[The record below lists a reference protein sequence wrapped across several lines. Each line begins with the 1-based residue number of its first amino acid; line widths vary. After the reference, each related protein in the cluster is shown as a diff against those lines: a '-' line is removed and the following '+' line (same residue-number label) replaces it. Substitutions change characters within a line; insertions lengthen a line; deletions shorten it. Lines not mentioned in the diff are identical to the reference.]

1 MLLTLTM
8 LQRQVMME
16 FRKGKSSTVFID
28 KQKNIVIKKFDKKQS
43 KEYVR
48 GLGYHCYLREL
59 ECLRRLEGHQN
70 FPKLLDYDDEDLSIT
85 MEYCGEQYPTDG
97 QSNPELVQQVY
108 DMVYKLEEQNIKFV
122 TVKFP
127 FNNIHIKDGILKF
140 IDFENCLPEDSDNIP
155 LFTKLF
161 VDSHRELFNMQDFE
175 DKLKILVTKGVVIK
189 GHKYSKILSEANNMV
204 KNEWN
209 NYQKSNEGNSAK
221 WRIDNLD
228 LRQFAGKDKT
238 LLDLGANHG
247 EFGVELS
254 KDFMHITAL
263 EPFVDS
269 PELPD
274 NMTWIKKGFK
284 DFIAESNDTYDV
296 VFSFAMTIQVRDVDG
311 FNEDQIAKGHYD
323 LVKEGGI
330 MIYETQKLEGR
341 PLNQAH
347 VDKMLNAFRAKFGN
361 ETTSGNA
368 RVSGRR
374 KYYIFKK

>member
-1 MLLTLTM
+1 MTEYRL
-8 LQRQVMME
+8 
-16 FRKGKSSTVFID
+16 GKSSTVFVD
-28 KQKNIVIKKFDKKQS
+28 KENDIVIKKFDKEQS

-48 GLGYHCYLREL
+48 GPGYHCYLREL
-59 ECLRRLEGHQN
+59 ECLQRLQGHQN
-70 FPKLLDYDDEDLSIT
+70 FPKLLDYDDEDLTIT
-85 MEYCGEQYPTDG
+85 MEYCGETFEGSDPK
-97 QSNPELVQQVY
+97 LVQQVY

-127 FNNIHIKDGILKF
+127 YNNIHIKDGILKF

-155 LFTKLF
+155 IIKKLF
-161 VDSHRELFNMQDFE
+161 VDSHRELFNMQEFE
-175 DKLKILVTKGVVIK
+175 DKLLLLVTTGVVEK
-189 GHKYSKILSEANNMV
+189 GHKYKIKLNEAMKMV
-204 KNEWN
+204 KNEWT

-254 KDFMHITAL
+254 KDFQHITAL
-263 EPFVDS
+263 EPFVEA

-274 NMTWIKKGFK
+274 NMVWIKKGFK
-284 DFIAESNDTYDV
+284 DYVNGLTETFDV
-296 VFSFAMTIQVRDVDG
+296 VFSFAMTIQVRDNDG
-311 FNEDQIAKGHYD
+311 LSEDQIANGHYK
-323 LVKEGGI
+323 LVKDGGL

>member
-1 MLLTLTM
+1 MT
-8 LQRQVMME
+8 E
-16 FRKGKSSTVFID
+16 YRKGKSSTVFVD
-28 KQKNIVIKKFDKKQS
+28 KENNIVIKKFDKEQS

-48 GLGYHCYLREL
+48 GPGYHCYLREL
-59 ECLRRLEGHQN
+59 ECLQRLQGHQN

-85 MEYCGEQYPTDG
+85 MDYCGEQYPTNG

-108 DMVYKLEEQNIKFV
+108 DMVYKLEEQDIKFV

-127 FNNIHIKDGILKF
+127 YNNIHIKDNVLKF
-140 IDFENCLPEDSDNIP
+140 IDFENCLPDGSDNIP
-155 LFTKLF
+155 LFKKLF
-161 VDSHRELFNMQDFE
+161 VDSHRELFNIQDFE
-175 DKLKILVTKGVVIK
+175 DKLKILVSKGVVVK

-204 KNEWN
+204 KNAWN

-247 EFGVELS
+247 EFGIELA

-263 EPFVDS
+263 EPFVES
-269 PELPD
+269 PKLPD

-284 DFIAESNDTYDV
+284 DYIAEANDTYDV

-311 FNEDQIAKGHYD
+311 FSEDQIAKGHYE

-341 PLNQAH
+341 PLNKDH
-347 VDKMLNAFRAKFGN
+347 VDKILNAFRAKFGN
-361 ETTSGNA
+361 ETFSGNA
-368 RVSGRR
+368 RVSGKR